1 MTEAESRIQARKQ
14 KLSQAAKILKRY
26 VRGLEISKGAL
37 LRIAMEEDCV
47 HELAVLTNDVLEW
60 LDDEDYFDE
69 LAWELEGKPV
79 V

>member
-14 KLSQAAKILKRY
+14 RLSQAAKILKRY

-47 HELAVLTNDVLEW
+47 RELAVLTNDVLEW
-60 LDDEDYFDE
+60 LDDDDYFDE
-69 LAWELEGKPV
+69 LAWELEGKPAV
-79 V
+79 